1 MAKIRINDE
10 ELDLVSGG
18 VLKEGW
24 DMTLLSVMG
33 IYKGLYEEEGLQK
46 VKDLMAL
53 SLDDPTSPIEPQDL
67 DKIYNFIDEN
77 WADVAPI
84 KKPAFKNC

>member
-53 SLDDPTSPIEPQDL
+53 SLDDPTSSIEFQDL
-67 DKIYNFIDEN
+67 DKIYSFIDEN

-84 KKPAFKNC
+84 KMPAFKNN